1 MKQGR
6 LAWIAAVSAMTV
18 APFAP
23 VTAHAADVVPSRT
36 VAPADVTTPS
46 VVKHVNTDVDG
57 DGTRDSVTLTYLGS
71 NQFALTATTT
81 KGKSSSVTFTS
92 VVNAAYAPVG
102 DTWYGAS
109 AIDGRKGSELIVN
122 RFTKR
127 TAADRETVTLGVYTW
142 RSGKL
147 VAEKAPASPWGR
159 VWKTDDSQ
167 ASDARGYEFF
177 TKSGHRYVDATW
189 LKTGKYT
196 VPWKGSVT
204 RSVWRD
210 GNWVKVWTH
219 RVKAIYHSSLSKWGQ
234 VGIAG
239 PRLLVGQVNVDV
251 NGDGTSDL
259 NLLYQ
264 DGMSHYLVTTT
275 AGSSYGFHSN
285 ERYPFIGAA
294 EVDGAAGYE
303 FLLRIDPEDPLW
315 EVLTWS
321 GGKLVPERP
330 APALYGEPAGTS
342 WRGANDEA
350 VTKIAIK
357 VEGGQHYAVT
367 GWISYEQSML
377 TDPVNFATSVWQDGT
392 WVKQSEEQRVL
403 TEAERAAFHRGI
415 TVDGL
420 VAP

>member
-1 MKQGR
+1 
-6 LAWIAAVSAMTV
+6 
-18 APFAP
+18 
-23 VTAHAADVVPSRT
+23 
-36 VAPADVTTPS
+36 
-46 VVKHVNTDVDG
+46 VVKHVSTDVDG

-71 NQFALTATTT
+71 NQFALSVITT
-81 KGKSSSVTFTS
+81 KGRSSSVSFTS
-92 VVNAAYAPVG
+92 VVNPRYAPAG

-109 AIDGRKGSELIVN
+109 AIDGRTGSELIVN
-122 RFTKR
+122 RFTK
-127 TAADRETVTLGVYTW
+127 ASAEARETVTLGVYTW

-147 VAEKAPASPWGR
+147 VAQKAPASPWGK
-159 VWKTDDSQ
+159 VWKTDNSQ
-167 ASDARGYEFF
+167 SSDARGYEFF
-177 TKSGHRYVDATW
+177 TRSGHRYVDATW

-196 VPWKGSVT
+196 VPWKGTIT

-210 GNWVKVWTH
+210 GKWVKVSTR
-219 RVKAIYHSSLSKWGQ
+219 RVKAIYHSTLTKWGQ

-251 NGDGTSDL
+251 NGDGASDL

-264 DGMSHYLVTTT
+264 DGTSHYLVTTT
-275 AGSSYGFHSN
+275 AGSSYGFHST

-303 FLLRIDPEDPLW
+303 FLLRIDPEDPEW

-377 TDPVNFATSVWQDGT
+377 THPVNFATSVWQDGK